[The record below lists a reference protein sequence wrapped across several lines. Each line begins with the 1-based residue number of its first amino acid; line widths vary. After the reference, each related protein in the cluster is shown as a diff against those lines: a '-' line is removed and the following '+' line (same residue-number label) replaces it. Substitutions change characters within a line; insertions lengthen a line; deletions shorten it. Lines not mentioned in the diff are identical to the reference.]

1 VAFELTEA
9 SYLEIPLGGDRIY
22 FTGAIPGVAEAGDED
37 GEPAALTW
45 PDRGKRQTRKRQV
58 KLALSGQRAAV
69 TTVQTGRRG
78 PVTIEFPWLPYDLL
92 ELFRA
97 SNQSSQRGVLHAVHQ
112 AGEEDLEVE
121 WLGGIEWQD
130 RPHEYEGDPI
140 QNFQIKLYS
149 HGVAA

>member
-1 VAFELTEA
+1 MAFELTEA
-9 SYLEIPLGGDRIY
+9 SYLDIPPADRIY
-22 FTGAIPGVAEAGDED
+22 FTGPIGVDIDAGDVD
-37 GEPAALTW
+37 GEPMLAIWL
-45 PDRGKRQTRKRQV
+45 DRGKRQTRLRQV
-58 KLALSGQRAAV
+58 KRALSGGKL
-69 TTVQTGRRG
+69 TVQTVQIGRKG

-97 SNQSSQRGVLHAVHQ
+97 SSQSSERGVLHAVHQ

-130 RPHEYEGDPI
+130 QPHEYVGDPI
-140 QNFQIKLYS
+140 RNFQIKLLS